1 MWKQAHLSERQLGA
15 FIALYTLDVG
25 EPPKLLNASL
35 VKFRNQVIHQ
45 GRIPTRAEALK
56 YGQGVLDIIR
66 SLISE
71 AKSRFPKGIE
81 QETHRH
87 IISSQKEW
95 GGEVPSTMGLATIVS
110 LTHVDEARNN
120 RSLEDSLGDI
130 EAMRSI
136 YAS

>member
-1 MWKQAHLSERQLGA
+1 M
-15 FIALYTLDVG
+15 
-25 EPPKLLNASL
+25 
-35 VKFRNQVIHQ
+35 
-45 GRIPTRAEALK
+45 
-56 YGQGVLDIIR
+56 DIIR